1 MELFV
6 QLSCQERG
14 QRVALV
20 VRVTGPP
27 SLGLAVLLTAHMSLK
42 PAQHCAFLVLFFLF
56 FTKYN
61 LTIKKQ
67 TLKSSEVARRI
78 NSLDK

>member
-1 MELFV
+1 MGWPGWPLTRGSRGCRELMELFV

-42 PAQHCAFLVLFFLF
+42 PAQHCAFLVLFFF
-56 FTKYN
+56 F
-61 LTIKKQ
+61 IFH
-67 TLKSSEVARRI
+67 
-78 NSLDK
+78 